1 MRLLIIL
8 ISILMLFST
17 CRKKRLVGQ
26 VTFSGQVK
34 DSYSQKAMANI
45 QIGMGEFS
53 SNWLGQFYYL
63 KEITVTDQDGRYYLT
78 DTLRDNTAVFV
89 GILDSFKNYSS
100 ASSLGE
106 RYLLLNPESD
116 KRDDYLIYKPVFAK
130 SNQQTIDYSLDRLSR
145 VQYQLKKSMIFP
157 SDSITFFG
165 FQYLPMRVYH
175 DTTVFVKLKPRSTN
189 QVEIK
194 RGNDLIY
201 QEQFNI
207 GTAGDTI
214 YREVQL

>member
-1 MRLLIIL
+1 
-8 ISILMLFST
+8 MLFST

-45 QIGMGEFS
+45 QIGVGEFS

-78 DTLRDNTAVFV
+78 DTLR
-89 GILDSFKNYSS
+89 IIQLYSS
-100 ASSLGE
+100 VFWIVLRTIHPHHPLGA
-106 RYLLLNPESD
+106 LFLLNPESD

-145 VQYQLKKSMIFP
+145 VQYHLKKSMIFP

-165 FQYLPMRVYH
+165 FQYLPMRVYQ

-207 GTAGDTI
+207 GTSGDTI